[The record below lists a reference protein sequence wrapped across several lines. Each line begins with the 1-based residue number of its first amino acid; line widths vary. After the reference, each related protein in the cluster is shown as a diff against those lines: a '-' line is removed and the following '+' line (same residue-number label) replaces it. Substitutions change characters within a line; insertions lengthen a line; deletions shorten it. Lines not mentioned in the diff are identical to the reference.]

1 MKTKT
6 ITLIMTLGILFLFVN
21 CAGNAADARRPAGK
35 NKINSLVNDFRREE
49 GFEIIKLGSF
59 SMNLLRLAVKFS
71 DDGDMDED
79 DRKAMKALSGIKAM
93 TVVDYEDAPKSVRDR
108 FTARLDRILAGNEL
122 LLEAK
127 DDGETVRIYASP
139 AKDSSM
145 VKDIIIHNP
154 SDGALVCFFGTVD
167 VDLIG
172 ELAKQSKNMD

>member
-1 MKTKT
+1 
-6 ITLIMTLGILFLFVN
+6 MTLGILFLFAN

-35 NKINSLVNDFRREE
+35 NQINSLVNDFRREE
-49 GFEIIKLGSF
+49 GFDIVKFGSF
-59 SMNLLRLAVKFS
+59 SMNLIKLAVKLS
-71 DDGDMDED
+71 DGADMDED
-79 DRKAMKALSGIKAM
+79 DRKAIKALSGIKGM
-93 TVVDYEDAPKSVRDR
+93 TVVDYEDAQEPVKDR
-108 FTARLDRILAGNEL
+108 FIVALDRILSGNEL

-139 AKDSSM
+139 TKDSSM

-167 VDLIG
+167 MDLIG